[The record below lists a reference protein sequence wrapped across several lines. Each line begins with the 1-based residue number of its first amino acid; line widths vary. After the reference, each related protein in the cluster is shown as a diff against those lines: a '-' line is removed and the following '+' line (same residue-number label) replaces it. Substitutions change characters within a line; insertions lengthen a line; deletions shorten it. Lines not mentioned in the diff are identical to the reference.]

1 MARLTQKQVAE
12 KLGQV
17 SSAQI
22 FRWERGERLP
32 KLEHALQLSALY
44 KRMVNDLFF
53 DLYDE
58 KRDEL
63 AQEAQY
69 QTQKRASAS
78 KR

>member
-17 SSAQI
+17 SSAQVS
-22 FRWERGERLP
+22 RWERGERLP
-32 KLEHALQLSALY
+32 KLEHALLLSALY

-58 KRDEL
+58 KRDQL
-63 AQEAQY
+63 VKKSSA
-69 QTQKRASAS
+69 KR
-78 KR
+78 KKK